1 MKKLFLGILVLSLA
15 GCTTAQQ
22 AKFQSDLTAVNT
34 FANKYGPIVGKDL
47 LMIANILVQAECSPG
62 LAAGS
67 QVAANIL
74 KIVAPNSSSVTTV
87 SNVLNTNIQ
96 VANQLCPYV
105 ASIKATVGNVPNGTP
120 SQVIPA
126 SP

>member
-1 MKKLFLGILVLSLA
+1 
-15 GCTTAQQ
+15 
-22 AKFQSDLTAVNT
+22 
-34 FANKYGPIVGKDL
+34 
-47 LMIANILVQAECSPG
+47 MIANILVQAECSPG

-74 KIVAPNSSSVTTV
+74 KIVAPDSSSVTTV